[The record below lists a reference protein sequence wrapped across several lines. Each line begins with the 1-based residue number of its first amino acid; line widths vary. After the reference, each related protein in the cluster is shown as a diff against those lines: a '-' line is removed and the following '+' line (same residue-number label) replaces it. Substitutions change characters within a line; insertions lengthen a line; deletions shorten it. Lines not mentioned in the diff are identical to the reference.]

1 MTGNPEYNDKFIS
14 TLTLSSVN
22 YSNSGNYCCSASLAG
37 SVSSMTDC
45 AFVTVSGNQVDYYV
59 YSYTRLLK
67 FTEIRISGD
76 YSNLIVCS
84 TTNITCDLPG
94 LMPSVV
100 LWTLPWSR
108 AMFTSC

>member
-45 AFVTVSGNQVDYYV
+45 AFVTVSVIKLIMFIHIFV
-59 YSYTRLLK
+59 YL
-67 FTEIRISGD
+67 
-76 YSNLIVCS
+76 
-84 TTNITCDLPG
+84 DLQK
-94 LMPSVV
+94 
-100 LWTLPWSR
+100 
-108 AMFTSC
+108 